1 MDKIEFEKLLLKTAF
16 CCLASDGNIDKR
28 EIDLIKSIFSK
39 YDQYQGVNF
48 DEKINSFIEIYND
61 KGIEFFTFYFEL
73 LNESNLT
80 SDEEFE
86 LIEIAINTIK
96 SDELI
101 EYSEIKFFKIIRH
114 HLKVSDEQI
123 LSYFPDIEIF
133 LEEDIITESYYD
145 KITKQ
150 YFETVDLPPFNLIS
164 IDTSSLTDLDNK

>member
-1 MDKIEFEKLLLKTAF
+1 MDRIEFEKLLLKTAF
-16 CCLASDGNIDKR
+16 CCLASDGNVDKR

-39 YDQYQGVNF
+39 YDQYQGINF
-48 DEKINSFIEIYND
+48 DEKINSFIKIYND
-61 KGIEFFTFYFEL
+61 KGKEFFTFYFEL

-80 SDEEFE
+80 SDEELE
-86 LIEIAINTIK
+86 VIEIAINTIK

-123 LSYFPDIEIF
+123 LSRFPDIEIF

-150 YFETVDLPPFNLIS
+150 YFETVDLPQFDIIQFDNLGE
-164 IDTSSLTDLDNK
+164 TGQ